1 MKHQHQDRH
10 HSEHRHHPHCGG
22 LFEFAGR
29 GHGGGFGR
37 GFGRFMGGFKGG
49 MGADGPGFRT
59 GRKLG
64 GDELQLL
71 LLALLEEKPSH
82 GYELIKLL
90 AERSGGFY
98 SPSPG
103 MVYPALTYLEE
114 ISYASVAAEGAK
126 KLYSLTPEGKAFLE
140 DHRDEAKAILSQLET
155 IGQRMGDVRRAFSG
169 EEDDAASPAD
179 IRQAIHALRHAL
191 QEKRRSSPEEQKRVV
206 EVLRRATEEILG
218 KQQ

>member
-1 MKHQHQDRH
+1 MT
-10 HSEHRHHPHCGG
+10 HRHPHCGRLLDFG
-22 LFEFAGR
+22 GRPFAFAGR
-29 GHGGGFGR
+29 RGGRPGL
-37 GFGRFMGGFKGG
+37 GRFMGGFMGG

-71 LLALLEEKPSH
+71 LLALLAEKPSH

-114 ISYASVAAEGAK
+114 IGHANVEAEGAK
-126 KLYSLTPEGKAFLE
+126 KLYRLTAEGSAYLE
-140 DHRDEAKAILSQLET
+140 QHRAEADAILSQLET

-169 EEDDAASPAD
+169 DEDEAQDPAD
-179 IRQAIHALRHAL
+179 IRQAVHALKHALR
-191 QEKRRSSPEEQKRVV
+191 EKRRAGPEELRRVA
-206 EVLRRATEEILG
+206 EILRRATQEILG
-218 KQQ
+218 TP

>member
-1 MKHQHQDRH
+1 MNIDIKKDTTANIAITLIAAPFRI
-10 HSEHRHHPHCGG
+10 
-22 LFEFAGR
+22 R
-29 GHGGGFGR
+29 GQGTGR

-49 MGADGPGFRT
+49 MGANGPGFRT

-90 AERSGGFY
+90 GERSGGFY

-114 ISYASVAAEGAK
+114 IGYASVAAEGAK
-126 KLYSLTPEGKAFLE
+126 KALQPDA
-140 DHRDEAKAILSQLET
+140 RRQRLS
-155 IGQRMGDVRRAFSG
+155 RRAS
-169 EEDDAASPAD
+169 
-179 IRQAIHALRHAL
+179 
-191 QEKRRSSPEEQKRVV
+191 RRSQGHPEPVGNHRPAHGRRPPRLFGRGRRRGVTRRRPASHPRLAACLARKAALVAGRAKRVV
-206 EVLRRATEEILG
+206 EILRRATEEILG
-218 KQQ
+218 KPQQ